1 MQGEKAEL
9 RRDQAEGER
18 VGIKII
24 IMIIIFIIIVIIRG
38 KERKRMRTNLI
49 VGVSSFEEVKQSRRA
64 MCPGDILVHCCTLSL
79 CHLGSEMDDHHIHPN
94 INTEII

>member
-1 MQGEKAEL
+1 MQEGKAEL
-9 RRDQAEGER
+9 RRDQVKGER
-18 VGIKII
+18 VGIMII
-24 IMIIIFIIIVIIRG
+24 TMIMIIIFIIIVMTRE

-79 CHLGSEMDDHHIHPN
+79 CHLGSEIGYRVVTPY
-94 INTEII
+94 TGL